1 MRTMYITMNG
11 NANFYGTATNFAIDK
26 MFATKEDAIANGI
39 KNVTENKAETFT
51 VIEKTIDE
59 TTFTVIEN
67 EVYDYYKEVQAKE
80 NAKKRITEIAK
91 IIAEIEK
98 TKTNCKTERGIARK
112 DKEITEY
119 KAIIDNLNKVI
130 NK

>member
-39 KNVTENKAETFT
+39 KNVTENKAKTFT

-80 NAKKRITEIAK
+80 NAKKRITEIEK

-119 KAIIDNLNKVI
+119 KAIIDNLNKII

>member
-26 MFATKEDAIANGI
+26 MFTTKEDAIANGI

-80 NAKKRITEIAK
+80 NAKKRITEIEK

-119 KAIIDNLNKVI
+119 KTIIDNLNKII
-130 NK
+130 NR

>member
-80 NAKKRITEIAK
+80 NAKKRITEIEK

-119 KAIIDNLNKVI
+119 KTIIDNLNKII
-130 NK
+130 NR

>member
-11 NANFYGTATNFAIDK
+11 NANFYGTATNFAINK

-80 NAKKRITEIAK
+80 NAKKRITEIEK

-98 TKTNCKTERGIARK
+98 TKANCKTERGIARK

>member
-1 MRTMYITMNG
+1 MKTMYITMNG

-26 MFATKEDAIANGI
+26 MFATKEDAIENGV

-80 NAKKRITEIAK
+80 NAKKRITEIEK

-119 KAIIDNLNKVI
+119 KTIIDNLNKII
-130 NK
+130 NR

>member
-26 MFATKEDAIANGI
+26 MFTTKEDAIANGI

-80 NAKKRITEIAK
+80 NAKKRITEIKK

-119 KAIIDNLNKVI
+119 KTIIDNLNKII
-130 NK
+130 NR

>member
-80 NAKKRITEIAK
+80 NAKKRITEIEK

-98 TKTNCKTERGIARK
+98 TKANCKTERGIARK

-119 KAIIDNLNKVI
+119 KTIIDNLNKII

>member
-1 MRTMYITMNG
+1 MKTMYITMNG

-80 NAKKRITEIAK
+80 NAKKRITEIEK

-119 KAIIDNLNKVI
+119 KTIIDNLNKII
-130 NK
+130 NR